1 MPVYEFRCSDCRK
14 RFEVRLTFA
23 EYDAYQATCPQ
34 CGSSQVARYIRKV
47 RFALGD
53 RSRLAEL
60 ADPANLNA
68 LDDDPQALG
77 RMMREMKTQ
86 MGADDLPGEFDE
98 VVDRLEK
105 GQTPD
110 QIENDLPELS
120 SSADSLAD

>member
-1 MPVYEFRCSDCRK
+1 MPVYEFRCIDCRK
-14 RFEVRLTFA
+14 RFEVRLTYA
-23 EYDAYQATCPQ
+23 EYDGYQAKCPH
-34 CGSSQVARYIRKV
+34 CGSDRVTRFIRKV

-60 ADPANLNA
+60 ADPANMSA

-86 MGADDLPGEFDE
+86 LGANDLPGEFDE

-110 QIENDLPELS
+110 QIENDLPEIS
-120 SSADSLAD
+120 SSTDDSLD